1 MQTWKAGS
9 WLRRP
14 VNLTHWASARAIW
27 LIERR
32 QFAHRLQLVAVHPLR
47 LLTWLFWIGAPL
59 LTGLTIF
66 VLQVLYR
73 RGVALDGPVGTAPTI
88 ATSLSPIAAG
98 VLLVVAGGMLTAGG
112 AERPSIRL
120 PQAADIRFIL
130 SSPIRPRVVM
140 AWLMIRP
147 DLSLLGLFL
156 LVETPW
162 IILARRLP
170 TFALALWSVVL
181 FLRWGQLAAH
191 LLHHRFSHLPM
202 RQIGIAS
209 LVVGGGL
216 VAMPLVRDYLPSAA
230 KWLQSGAAH
239 LPPNDW
245 LHGAA
250 TGDWRA
256 LVPLGAATGLMAA
269 IVLRMSDEFYPELIQ
284 NRAIAQQGG
293 VLPTARPNRLDAQA
307 YRALAPFGALGGL
320 IWMHWLEVRRAAM
333 ESPLLLMAAG
343 GSAIAGVAGGVLWD
357 FGWRSQLPVQLLS
370 SPPLFVFL
378 LGAGRRPL
386 TWARQFQN
394 PFWWMAPATM
404 RTRML
409 ACMVGTYLVWA
420 LIATI
425 APVLGLLITG
435 QPLYAILAAA
445 GTLSAFVL
453 FQAFS
458 GTAQA
463 IFPASLDRRGPYRV
477 TLWVLTGLVFTVVLV
492 VSSVVLV
499 LTESWAWA
507 GVAAAACLAAFTL
520 GSYELAVWLLGRR
533 GILQAAAEMD

>member
-1 MQTWKAGS
+1 MNN
-9 WLRRP
+9 R
-14 VNLTHWASARAIW
+14 ASARAIW

-32 QFAHRLQLVAVHPLR
+32 QFAHRLQFVVVHPLR
-47 LLTWLFWIGAPL
+47 LLTWLLWIGVPL
-59 LTGLTIF
+59 FTGLVIF
-66 VLQVLYR
+66 ALQVLYK
-73 RGVALDGPVGTAPTI
+73 RGVTLDGPAGNAPTI
-88 ATSLSPIAAG
+88 GMSLSPIAAG
-98 VLLVVAGGMLTAGG
+98 VLLVVAGGMLVAGG

-191 LLHHRFSHLPM
+191 LLHHRFSLPM

-245 LHGAA
+245 LRGAA
-250 TGDWRA
+250 IGDWRA
-256 LVPLGAATGLMAA
+256 LVPLGIATGLMAT

-307 YRALAPFGALGGL
+307 YRVLAPFGALGGL

-333 ESPLLLMAAG
+333 ESPLLLMAVAG
-343 GSAIAGVAGGVLWD
+343 SVIAGVAGGVLWD
-357 FGWRSQLPVQLLS
+357 LGWRSQLPVQLLS
-370 SPPLFVFL
+370 YPPLFVFL
-378 LGAGRRPL
+378 SVAARRPL
-386 TWARQFQN
+386 TWARQFQI
-394 PFWWMAPATM
+394 PFWWMAPASM

-409 ACMVGTYLVWA
+409 ACMVGSHLVWA

-425 APVLGLLITG
+425 APVVGLLITG
-435 QPLYAILAAA
+435 QPLYAVLAAA
-445 GTLSAFVL
+445 GTLALFVL

-463 IFPASLDRRGPYRV
+463 IFPAGLDRRGPYRV
-477 TLWVLTGLVFTVVLV
+477 TLWLLISLVFTVVLV

-499 LTESWAWA
+499 LTDSWAWA
-507 GVAAAACLAAFTL
+507 AVAAGMCLVTFTL
-520 GSYELAVWLLGRR
+520 GSYELAVWLVGRR
-533 GILQAAAEMD
+533 GILQAAAEME